1 MDNKINTINN
11 KIEKLKNKYPN
22 ITNMWKKYIN
32 IRKTNL
38 VESIDTC
45 LEILNKLESEHVE
58 NDIPQDV
65 IFFMYLLNNTT

>member
-11 KIEKLKNKYPN
+11 KIEKLKYKYPN

-45 LEILNKLESEHVE
+45 LKILNKLESEHVE

>member
-1 MDNKINTINN
+1 MDNKINIINN
-11 KIEKLKNKYPN
+11 KIEKLKYKYPN

-38 VESIDTC
+38 VESIDIC